1 MPLVL
6 AHRGG
11 VRGTHINEN
20 SLHSF
25 KRIFIKKNVDGIE
38 CDLRRCFSGEI
49 VITHDAILPYSSME
63 IKNMSLD
70 EIADNYDICT
80 LYELLDLANFLNY
93 QGLINLEIKEYNIAQ
108 DLSIELKKY
117 PNLKFMIS
125 SFLHHEVQDTLNY
138 FDNFHNI
145 RFALL
150 FASFPLTLFDTL
162 KNTDYTIVISKD
174 VLPDIT
180 SDLLNKLS
188 HYKERVF
195 IYTVN
200 ALPQFKQLTTMGFN
214 IITDM
219 QSFSLPS
226 ESN

>member
-11 VRGTHINEN
+11 VGGTHINEN
-20 SLHSF
+20 SLHAF
-25 KRIFIKKNVDGIE
+25 KRVFNKKNADGIE
-38 CDLRRCFSGEI
+38 CDLRRCFTGEI
-49 VITHDAILPYSSME
+49 VITHDPFLPNSSIE
-63 IKNMSLD
+63 IKSLSLD
-70 EIADNYDICT
+70 QITDNYDICT
-80 LYELLDLANFLNY
+80 LYELLELANSCDY

-108 DLSIELKKY
+108 DLSIEIKKY

-125 SFLHHEVQDTLNY
+125 SFLHYEVQDALNY
-138 FDNFHNI
+138 FDNFRNI

-162 KNTDYTIVISKD
+162 KNTDYTIVIAKD

-180 SDLLNKLS
+180 SDRLIRLS
-188 HYKERVF
+188 QYRERVF

-200 ALPQFKQLTTMGFN
+200 NPDLISKLSSMGLG
-214 IITDM
+214 IITDFPNLI
-219 QSFSLPS
+219 QHIQK
-226 ESN
+226 

>member
-11 VRGTHINEN
+11 VGGTHINEN
-20 SLHSF
+20 SLHAF
-25 KRIFIKKNVDGIE
+25 KRVFINKTADGIE
-38 CDLRRCFSGEI
+38 CDLRRCYSGEI
-49 VITHDAILPYSSME
+49 VITHDACLPNSSTE
-63 IKNMSLD
+63 IKCLTLN
-70 EIADNYDICT
+70 EITDNYDICT
-80 LYELLDLANFLNY
+80 LYELLELANSCNY

-108 DLSIELKKY
+108 DLSIEIKKY

-125 SFLHHEVQDTLNY
+125 SFLHHEVQDSLNY

-174 VLPDIT
+174 VLPNIS
-180 SDLLNKLS
+180 SDRLIRLS
-188 HYKERVF
+188 QYRERVF

-200 ALPQFKQLTTMGFN
+200 DLSQFRDLVAMGFN
-214 IITDM
+214 IITDLPN
-219 QSFSLPS
+219 SL
-226 ESN
+226 N